1 MHYNASEE
9 VFKNM
14 SNLKMKLEI
23 LKTYGS
29 QIEFAKKVGVS
40 ELFVSQVITGR
51 RKLSP
56 EMLKVWDKALQ
67 CKRVNLKT

>member
-1 MHYNASEE
+1 
-9 VFKNM
+9 M
-14 SNLKMKLEI
+14 SNLKLKLEI

-29 QIEFAKKVGVS
+29 QIEFAKEVGVS